1 MTLLPTE
8 SLRLLLQTDANSF
21 SSIDEFVNAAVASL
35 ADALSKRR
43 PHFDPEVDENLNVFA
58 CSCGGILVEPV
69 TFTDGS
75 SICKLC
81 SMNQTADGRVPA
93 GMRETGESSTAV
105 ALPAPCVML
114 SNVVKKHFE
123 AHIDAVRLR
132 VEGEEALN
140 VGDCTKAIDLYT
152 TALRIVGDDLVL
164 LLNRSQAFASLR
176 CFAEAL
182 ADADKAISINPRYSK
197 SHYIKGQALD
207 GMGLLDEASAS
218 YLACLVLEQDN
229 VAVQKRLQ
237 KRDDSQIFLCT
248 RAPVKYVSDCCTI
261 VLYGSMG
268 KTATLSVFRRLMGR
282 QFLRSF

>member
-1 MTLLPTE
+1 MIGYWQVARTVVMCTYVYIVSCQDQRWVKVTNEQMTLLPTE

-152 TALRIVGDDLVL
+152 TALRIGTVQYVCMWMSRRGLVVVV
-164 LLNRSQAFASLR
+164 RIVCR
-176 CFAEAL
+176 VRAE
-182 ADADKAISINPRYSK
+182 D
-197 SHYIKGQALD
+197 
-207 GMGLLDEASAS
+207 
-218 YLACLVLEQDN
+218 VL
-229 VAVQKRLQ
+229 
-237 KRDDSQIFLCT
+237 
-248 RAPVKYVSDCCTI
+248 TI
-261 VLYGSMG
+261 WDRTVCEL
-268 KTATLSVFRRLMGR
+268 
-282 QFLRSF
+282 